1 MNKKT
6 VFLFP
11 GQGSQYVGMGQA
23 FATQFPVARDIFAE
37 ADAVLGFKLSEIIFR
52 GQEDELRNTEITQP
66 AILTVSMAA
75 LAVMQEVGIKA
86 DATAGFSLGEYS
98 SLICAGSLNFSDAL
112 LLVRERARY
121 MQNTVPA
128 GKGGMAAVL
137 GLSADEVSVLC
148 EKCLPLGHV
157 EPANFN
163 CPGQVVISGYR
174 DVLEEVCRLAREQK
188 ARTVMLSVSA
198 PFHSRLLFPLHDK
211 MSLLLKDVP
220 LSRPRI
226 PFVNNVHA
234 ACLQEPE
241 AIRNSLVEQVYRP
254 VLWEDSMKLLLH
266 DGYDFFIEVGPGRVL
281 TGFMKK
287 ISRRAQAIHVEDP
300 ETMERMLR
308 LREEV

>member
-1 MNKKT
+1 MRT

-23 FATQFPVARDIFAE
+23 FAAQYSVARDIFAE
-37 ADAVLGFKLSEIIFR
+37 ADEVLGYKLSQIIFDGR
-52 GQEDELRNTEITQP
+52 DDDLRRTVVTQP
-66 AILTVSMAA
+66 AILTASMAV
-75 LAVMQEVGIKA
+75 LAVMQEMGIKA

-98 SLICAGSLNFSDAL
+98 ALVCAGTLSFRDAL
-112 LLVRERARY
+112 LTVQERARY
-121 MQNTVPA
+121 MQNAVPP

-137 GLSADEVSVLC
+137 GLSAEEVSALC

-174 DVLEEVCRLAREQK
+174 DVLEKVCRLAREQK

-198 PFHSRLLFPLHDK
+198 PFHSRLLYPIHEK
-211 MSLLLKDVP
+211 MSLLLKDIP
-220 LSRPRI
+220 MKPPCI

-254 VLWEDSMKLLLH
+254 VLWEDSMTRLLH

-287 ISRRAQAIHVEDP
+287 IRRQAHAIHVEDP
-300 ETMERMLR
+300 ETLERMLR

>member
-1 MNKKT
+1 M
-6 VFLFP
+6 
-11 GQGSQYVGMGQA
+11 
-23 FATQFPVARDIFAE
+23 
-37 ADAVLGFKLSEIIFR
+37 AV
-52 GQEDELRNTEITQP
+52 
-66 AILTVSMAA
+66 
-75 LAVMQEVGIKA
+75 LAVMQEMGIKA

-98 SLICAGSLNFSDAL
+98 ALVCAGTLSFRDAL
-112 LLVRERARY
+112 LTVQERARY
-121 MQNTVPA
+121 MQNAVPP

-137 GLSADEVSVLC
+137 GLSAEEVSALC

-198 PFHSRLLFPLHDK
+198 PFHSRLLYPIHEK
-211 MSLLLKDVP
+211 MSLLLRDIPMKP
-220 LSRPRI
+220 PCI

-241 AIRNSLVEQVYRP
+241 AIRDSLVEQVYRP
-254 VLWEDSMKLLLH
+254 VLWEDSMTLLLH
-266 DGYDFFIEVGPGRVL
+266 DGYDFFIEIGPGRVL

-287 ISRRAQAIHVEDP
+287 IRRQVHAIHVEDP
-300 ETMERMLR
+300 ETLERMLR